1 MQFDNLSAFFHMGG
15 YAFYVWLSFGVSVL
29 ALVILAV
36 DAVRQQKVL
45 FDAVEKEQARKIR
58 IKAAQASAKQNRLD
72 TQNISQNEEVT
83 HEP

>member
-58 IKAAQASAKQNRLD
+58 IKAAQAGAKQNRFD
-72 TQNISQNEEVT
+72 SQNIPQNEEVT

>member
-58 IKAAQASAKQNRLD
+58 IKAAQVGTKQNRFD
-72 TQNISQNEEVT
+72 SQNIPQNEEVT